1 MILRNT
7 FFCAGKRQTRLF
19 FLSPDT
25 TIFHYQ
31 IVSKSV
37 ILLTNQKKES
47 VIKDLIFN
55 NTPFFIIPVLI
66 SSQAPDA

>member
-1 MILRNT
+1 MFLYVHKYDFTEN

-37 ILLTNQKKES
+37 ILLTNQKKGECY
-47 VIKDLIFN
+47 
-55 NTPFFIIPVLI
+55 
-66 SSQAPDA
+66 